1 MKLSILIPCIPERL
15 DKLKYLYDKLLKQ
28 IGDRDVEV
36 IAVVDNKKRTI
47 GEKRNNVKALAKGDY
62 FMMLD
67 DDDDINIHFIDSV
80 LEAIEK
86 DVDCITYKQ
95 RCKNIDGSDFL
106 VTFGLGNEIETLT
119 ENGRYL
125 DCKRP
130 AWHCCVWK
138 TEVFQKIQFPHVN
151 YGEDMYFQE
160 NANSMARSNHHIDK
174 VLHFYNFDLDK
185 SAATT
190 EDNEQWKNPN

>member
-1 MKLSILIPCIPERL
+1 MKLSILIPSIPERL
-15 DKLKYLYDKLLKQ
+15 DKLKYLYDKLLHQ
-28 IGDRDVEV
+28 IGDKPVEV

-47 GEKRNNVKALAKGDY
+47 GEKRNNVKALAKGEY

-67 DDDDINIHFIDSV
+67 DDDDINLHFIDSV

-86 DVDCITYKQ
+86 DVDVITFKQ
-95 RCKNIDGSDFL
+95 RCRNIDGTDYL
-106 VTFGLGNEIETLT
+106 VTFGLKNEIEH
-119 ENGRYL
+119 NVSGSVYL

-138 TEVFQKIQFPHVN
+138 TEHFQKVQFPEVN

-160 NANSMARSNHHIDK
+160 MANGMARTEYHIDK
-174 VLHFYNFDLDK
+174 VLHFYNFDLEK

-190 EDNEQWKNPN
+190 EDNEHWKNPN